1 MDLKL
6 RVVILP
12 VADVDRAKD
21 FYVDR
26 AGFRADYD
34 AAPNEYFRIVQLTP
48 PGSEASIAIGTNL
61 THSPAEP
68 GSAQGMRLVVEDI
81 EQARRELVER
91 GVDVTPV
98 DDRAW
103 GRFAWFT
110 DPDGNGWELN
120 EAAAPAER

>member
-6 RVVILP
+6 QVVILP
-12 VADVDRAKD
+12 VSDVDRAKT
-21 FYVDR
+21 FYVNQ

-48 PGSEASIAIGTNL
+48 PGSAASIAIGTNL

-68 GSAQGMRLVVEDI
+68 GSAQGMRLVVDDI
-81 EQARRELVER
+81 DQARAELVGR
-91 GVDVTPV
+91 GVEVTDV
-98 DDRAW
+98 DNRAW

-120 EAAAPAER
+120 EAAPTA

>member
-6 RVVILP
+6 QVVILP
-12 VADVDRAKD
+12 VSDVDRAKA
-21 FYVDR
+21 FYVDQ
-26 AGFRADYD
+26 AGFHADYD

-48 PGSEASIAIGTNL
+48 PGSPASIAIGTNL
-61 THSPAEP
+61 THAPAEP
-68 GSAQGMRLVVEDI
+68 GSAQGMRLITDDI
-81 EQARRELVER
+81 EQSRRDLVDR
-91 GVDVTPV
+91 GVDVTAI

-120 EAAAPAER
+120 EAAAPTQP

>member
-6 RVVILP
+6 QVVILP
-12 VADVDRAKD
+12 VSDVDRAKA
-21 FYVDR
+21 FYVDQ
-26 AGFRADYD
+26 AGFTADYD

-48 PGSEASIAIGTNL
+48 PGSPTSIAIGVNL
-61 THSPAEP
+61 THAPAEP
-68 GSAQGMRLVVEDI
+68 GSAQGMRLVTADI
-81 EQARRELVER
+81 DQARRDLIER

-120 EAAAPAER
+120 EAAPSGS

>member
-6 RVVILP
+6 QVVILP
-12 VADVDRAKD
+12 VADVDRAKA
-21 FYVDR
+21 FYVDQ

-34 AAPNEYFRIVQLTP
+34 AAPDEHFRIVQLTP
-48 PGSEASIAIGTNL
+48 SGSAASIAIGTNL
-61 THSPAEP
+61 THRPAAP
-68 GSAQGMRLVVEDI
+68 GSAQGMRLVVDDI
-81 EQARRELVER
+81 DQARSELIGR
-91 GVDVTPV
+91 GVEVTDV

-120 EAAAPAER
+120 EAAPTS